1 MKGLRWLL
9 LRRIPVPAAPC
20 VPPPWHGDIEMT
32 TGSDGRCPHT
42 ALMYD
47 GTSEQAGREE
57 KKPKNQVEMVFND
70 KY

>member
-1 MKGLRWLL
+1 MKGLSWLL
-9 LRRIPVPAAPC
+9 LRRIPIPAPA
-20 VPPPWHGDIEMT
+20 WHGDIEMT

-57 KKPKNQVEMVFND
+57 KNLKTR
-70 KY
+70 